1 VATGGLTGILL
12 VGGASR
18 RFGSPKALAEL
29 DGETLGVRAWR
40 TLGALCDERIA
51 VGKAVDALALPFELL
66 DDGSEVRAPLA
77 GLVAGLRAARN
88 EISVVVPVD
97 VPLVGTEQ
105 LRELADRCLDAAVPQ
120 TGPLPGAY
128 RKSSLPVLAAALTA
142 GELAIRVAL
151 RQLDVQVV
159 ELDPQT
165 LVNVNDP
172 SDLERLAIDIV
183 PFEARHARGFAA
195 LVGDT
200 LRDFGFERDPE
211 LDGDLDDPA
220 ATYAALWIAEADGA
234 VAGSVALRDLGGDV
248 YELKRM
254 YLRSAHRGRGIG
266 KRLLATALD
275 WARANRAE
283 AIRLDTTERMVAA
296 RRLYEAAGF
305 VRVPGESPRQGQR
318 RLLYELKLRNP

>member
-1 VATGGLTGILL
+1 
-12 VGGASR
+12 
-18 RFGSPKALAEL
+18 
-29 DGETLGVRAWR
+29 
-40 TLGALCDERIA
+40 
-51 VGKAVDALALPFELL
+51 
-66 DDGSEVRAPLA
+66 
-77 GLVAGLRAARN
+77 
-88 EISVVVPVD
+88 
-97 VPLVGTEQ
+97 
-105 LRELADRCLDAAVPQ
+105 
-120 TGPLPGAY
+120 
-128 RKSSLPVLAAALTA
+128 
-142 GELAIRVAL
+142 L

-172 SDLERLAIDIV
+172 SDLARLAIDIV

-275 WARANRAE
+275 WASANGAA
-283 AIRLDTTERMVAA
+283 AIRLDTTGRMVAA

-305 VRVPGESPRQGQR
+305 VQVPGESPRQGQR